1 MELAIDRFIENNQY
15 NMTGIYELADRGF
28 ITVDQAIE
36 AFKAVKTLRDLYT
49 KIGKDT
55 IRTRERKPMKRGSEF
70 TRLYDAYKE
79 ALA

>member
-15 NMTGIYELADRGF
+15 NLTGIYELADRGF

-36 AFKAVKTLRDLYT
+36 AFKAVKTIRELYA
-49 KIGKDT
+49 KLGKDT
-55 IRTRERKPMKRGSEF
+55 ILTHKSKPMERGQEF

-79 ALA
+79 ALQ